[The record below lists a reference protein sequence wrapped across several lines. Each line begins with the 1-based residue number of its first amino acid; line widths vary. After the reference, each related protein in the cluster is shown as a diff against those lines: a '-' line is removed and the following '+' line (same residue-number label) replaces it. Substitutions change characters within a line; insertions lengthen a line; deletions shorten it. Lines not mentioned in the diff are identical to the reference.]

1 MSIYVSHP
9 ERSSCFAQRSGYGV
23 EGPNT
28 ACTGINAARHSHD
41 GTVQSEFAEA
51 STHAGLTDPG
61 SFDCVGVRCANA
73 NSAQDDKIYG
83 TLRERMRHDCSD
95 VNPCRIQ
102 NWNVPNRGIAQD

>member
-61 SFDCVGVRCANA
+61 SFDCVGFALRTPTPLRTTKSMAPYENACA
-73 NSAQDDKIYG
+73 
-83 TLRERMRHDCSD
+83 M
-95 VNPCRIQ
+95 
-102 NWNVPNRGIAQD
+102 IALT